1 MAIKQLSIF
10 VENKAGK
17 IVEVTEL
24 LAKNSIDLRALSI
37 ADTQDYG
44 IMRTIV
50 DDMDK
55 AKKILEENGSVYKV
69 TEVIG
74 VEIPDVPG
82 GMSKVLSILSENGI
96 NIEYLY
102 AFISRSKE
110 YAYVVMRVR
119 DNAKAEKIL
128 TDNGVNLVDENE
140 IENI

>member
-24 LAKNSIDLRALSI
+24 LAKNNIDLRALSI

-44 IMRTIV
+44 ILRTIV
-50 DDMDK
+50 DDTEK
-55 AKKILEENGSVYKV
+55 AKSVLEENGSVYKV

-82 GMSKVLSILSENGI
+82 GMSKVMRILSDNGV
-96 NIEYLY
+96 NIEYVY

-110 YAYVVMRVR
+110 FAYVVMRVR
-119 DNAKAEKIL
+119 DNEKAEKIL
-128 TDNGVNLVDENE
+128 TDNGINLVDENE
-140 IENI
+140 ISDI

>member
-44 IMRTIV
+44 ILRTIV

-55 AKKILEENGSVYKV
+55 AKAILEENGSVFKV
-69 TEVIG
+69 TEVVG

-82 GMSKVLSILSENGI
+82 GMSKVLRILSDNGV

-128 TDNGVNLVDENE
+128 TDNGINLVSENE
-140 IENI
+140 IADI

>member
-44 IMRTIV
+44 ILRTIV
-50 DDMDK
+50 DDTEK
-55 AKKILEENGSVYKV
+55 AKAVLEENGSVYKV
-69 TEVIG
+69 TQVIG

-82 GMSKVLSILSENGI
+82 GMSKVLRILSDNGV
-96 NIEYLY
+96 NIEYVY

-110 YAYVVMRVR
+110 FAYVVMRVR
-119 DNAKAEKIL
+119 DNEKAEKIL
-128 TDNGVNLVDENE
+128 TDNGINLVDENE
-140 IENI
+140 IADI

>member
-44 IMRTIV
+44 IVRAIV
-50 DDMDK
+50 DDIEK
-55 AKKILEENGSVYKV
+55 AKTILEENGNIYKI

-82 GMSKVLSILSENGI
+82 GMSKVLSVLSDNGV
-96 NIEYLY
+96 NIEYVY
-102 AFISRSKE
+102 AFISRSKD
-110 YAYVVMRVR
+110 YAYVVLRVR
-119 DNAKAEKIL
+119 DNEKAEKIL
-128 TDNGVNLVDENE
+128 LDNGVNLVDESE
-140 IENI
+140 IKNI

>member
-24 LAKNSIDLRALSI
+24 LAKNNIDLRALSI

-44 IMRTIV
+44 ILRTIV
-50 DDMDK
+50 DDTEK
-55 AKKILEENGSVYKV
+55 AKSVLEENGSVYKV

-82 GMSKVLSILSENGI
+82 RMSKVMRILSDNGV
-96 NIEYLY
+96 NIEYVY

-110 YAYVVMRVR
+110 FAYVVMRVR
-119 DNAKAEKIL
+119 DNEKAEKIL
-128 TDNGVNLVDENE
+128 TDNGINLVDENE
-140 IENI
+140 ISDI

>member
-50 DDMDK
+50 DDIDK
-55 AKKILEENGSVYKV
+55 AKAVLEENGSIYKV
-69 TEVIG
+69 TNVIG

-82 GMSKVLSILSENGI
+82 GMSKVLSILSENGV
-96 NIEYLY
+96 NIEYVY

-110 YAYVVMRVR
+110 YAYVVMRVS
-119 DNAKAEKIL
+119 E
-128 TDNGVNLVDENE
+128 
-140 IENI
+140 